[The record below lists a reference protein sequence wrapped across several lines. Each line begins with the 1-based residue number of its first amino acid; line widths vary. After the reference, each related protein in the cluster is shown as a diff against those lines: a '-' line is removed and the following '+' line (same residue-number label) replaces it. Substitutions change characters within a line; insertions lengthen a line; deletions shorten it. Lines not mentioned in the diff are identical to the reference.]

1 MKFSSYLWRIVCPYV
16 TFKEEEETYCLYVTI
31 KISLEWLFKCFIFQT
46 VFEFFLSM
54 SSLEILLFIPAS
66 SKTMW
71 EPSLVVWT
79 FFILTLLSITFLSKI
94 LKNGKYIGQ
103 DDQSQRRYKFP
114 PGRRSWPV
122 IGDSFHWYSAIAS
135 SHPSKYVE
143 EQAKR

>member
-1 MKFSSYLWRIVCPYV
+1 MKNCMSVCYFQRGRRNLLSV
-16 TFKEEEETYCLYVTI
+16 CDNKNQFGMTFQMLY
-31 KISLEWLFKCFIFQT
+31 ISNRLRVFFI
-46 VFEFFLSM
+46 SM